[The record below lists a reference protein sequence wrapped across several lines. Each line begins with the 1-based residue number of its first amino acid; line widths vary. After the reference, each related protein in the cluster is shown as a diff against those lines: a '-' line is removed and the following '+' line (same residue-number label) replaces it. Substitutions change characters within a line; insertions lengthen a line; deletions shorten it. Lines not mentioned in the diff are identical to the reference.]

1 MVSVL
6 QEYIA
11 ANRDAGTIQTLK
23 QEAVVCR
30 NLRQRNRQLTAGMA
44 AITSAHVSKVAAL
57 NSIAFLKISL
67 NRNWNA
73 FTAGWIDGIV
83 VT

>member
-44 AITSAHVSKVAAL
+44 AIT
-57 NSIAFLKISL
+57 
-67 NRNWNA
+67 
-73 FTAGWIDGIV
+73 
-83 VT
+83 